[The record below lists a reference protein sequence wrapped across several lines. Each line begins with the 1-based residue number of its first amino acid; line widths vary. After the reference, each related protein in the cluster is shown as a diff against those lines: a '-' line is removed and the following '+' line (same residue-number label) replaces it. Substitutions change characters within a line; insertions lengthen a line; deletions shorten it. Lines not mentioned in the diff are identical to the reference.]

1 MKNLKDFILEQDLK
15 KASTPE
21 HIAKKHN
28 ISIDTINTQLDM
40 GIKVEKEHTKSKELA
55 RKIALQHLDEFPDY
69 YTRLKKAEA

>member
-40 GIKVEKEHTKSKELA
+40 GIKVEKEHTKSK
-55 RKIALQHLDEFPDY
+55 
-69 YTRLKKAEA
+69 